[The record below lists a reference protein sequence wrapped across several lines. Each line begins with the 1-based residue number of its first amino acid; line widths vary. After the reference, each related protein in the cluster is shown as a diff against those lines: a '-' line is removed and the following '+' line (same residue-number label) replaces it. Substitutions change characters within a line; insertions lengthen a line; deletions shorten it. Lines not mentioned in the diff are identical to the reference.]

1 MARIIRNAQPSPITK
16 SDRIRMTRAVAAYD
30 ARQAAKRRRERIA
43 RLACVACVACA
54 VALGVALFYSA
65 TN

>member
-1 MARIIRNAQPSPITK
+1 MARIIRNAQPSPITE
-16 SDRIRMTRAVAAYD
+16 SDRIRMARAVAAYD

-43 RLACVACVACA
+43 RLACVACA